1 MSEERSI
8 PDALLEAVAEL
19 NRAVDHIAPP
29 IDPLQPLENALQ
41 ALLQNIE
48 NERRADRLNFDPLQ
62 PLENALQLYGQ
73 QREERSAEERQEQ
86 VQPAEEQPAEH
97 QHGGGSRVQN
107 DAVTRREQFNNFEIR
122 RVFNIPSPDDAADL
136 AQFYLDVRDNFVD
149 LADRVR
155 PEVSHNDRVQLEI
168 ISEHARNH
176 AVFIVG
182 ESAEN
187 IVPAF
192 EDLLPRLIQS
202 NGAIVVGSPLEIVV
216 QVIRNPRGGG
226 GPLKKIHK
234 TLDDEILIKKRRCLY
249 VVKNKNDNLCF
260 AINLA
265 HLTDPHFTDKQALER
280 GRELQRL
287 AGLSDRTQV
296 TLTDIDKF
304 EQILNRKIVVF
315 YRPPEDR
322 TLSLIETESPNTP
335 RPLYLFLF
343 RHHYYGI
350 KNLKTFLGVKHICEE
365 CHRGYHILEEHFCQN
380 RCNLCFD
387 PACPA
392 HFLDAVICPDCNRS
406 CRTRECYLKHKQPRI
421 HSSSGLS
428 VCQQLYKCPDC
439 KLLSRR
445 EKHRCRAVRCKICG
459 AELPPDK
466 NQHMCYIQPLKHE
479 SPDTASIIF
488 YDFETFPDREGTHVP
503 YLVCTKSLE
512 GEEWHAYGVDCVEKF
527 VQRYR
532 RKRYRETTFIAHN
545 AKGFDS
551 YIILS
556 HLVGEG
562 MTPSLIMQ
570 GSKIICFTESD
581 FLLKF
586 IDSLSFLTMRL
597 SAMPKALGFE
607 DKSKDF
613 FPHKFSSRD
622 RLKYVGPYPPPSD
635 YGVERMSLSEREE
648 FLRWHGEASRGVFN
662 FEKESLYYCQ
672 NDVNILR
679 EACIKFRDGFIGET
693 KIDPFSCVT
702 IASACMKVF
711 LTNFLPKNTL
721 AIPSPD
727 NYGRTSKAY
736 SHASI
741 RWLEWVARS
750 QKIPIQHA
758 LTTGG
763 EKKIGPYYVDGYAL
777 INGEKWVWEF
787 LGCFY
792 HGCPKC
798 YRPEEICPL
807 TCAPYGNLHASTEAR
822 LRELRNVYR
831 VRTLTLW
838 EHEWSEMKKS
848 NEEVKKFL
856 RSYEALEPLSP
867 RSGLYGGRTS
877 ALRLRYSASPGEN
890 VYYVDVTSLY
900 SYVNAKRAYPLH
912 HPKIIRE
919 NFVDPRRYFGLI
931 RATVY
936 PPRGLY
942 FPVLPYKTPGGKLIF
957 SLCRICAETNHQSG
971 PCPHDDEARALTG
984 VWVTV
989 EFNKALELGYR
1000 VAKITEVWHFDRRS
1014 SDIFA
1019 GYINTFLKGKQEA
1032 SGYPPEARDEEERS
1046 KYVEEYH
1053 RHQGIRLDPSKI
1065 KVNLAKRQA
1074 KKQDVALIQWSYNE
1088 RCVIPPGASNNVFI
1102 AAFTTAYARLKLYE
1116 YLEKL
1121 QRNVLYTDTDSL
1133 IYVVKEGEKP
1143 LQLGNFLGDLT
1154 DELHGDTI
1162 QEFVS
1167 AGPKS
1172 YAYRTRNKKKLVVK
1186 MKGITQTRECCER
1199 VNFDSMS
1206 ELVES
1211 YLSWYEGGGAR
1222 DPSARHSEG

>member
-1 MSEERSI
+1 M
-8 PDALLEAVAEL
+8 
-19 NRAVDHIAPP
+19 
-29 IDPLQPLENALQ
+29 
-41 ALLQNIE
+41 
-48 NERRADRLNFDPLQ
+48 
-62 PLENALQLYGQ
+62 
-73 QREERSAEERQEQ
+73 
-86 VQPAEEQPAEH
+86 QPAEEQPAEH
-97 QHGGGSRVQN
+97 QHGGGGSRVQN

-122 RVFNIPSPDDAADL
+122 RVFNIPSQDDAADL

-155 PEVSHNDRVQLEI
+155 PEVSRNDRVQLEI
-168 ISEHARNH
+168 ISEHAQKH
-176 AVFIVG
+176 AVFNG
-182 ESAEN
+182 DDRGEN

-192 EDLLPRLIQS
+192 ENLLARLIQS

-226 GPLKKIHK
+226 NNPRKKIHK
-234 TLDDEILIKKRRCLY
+234 TLDDEILVKKRRCLY

-265 HLTDPHFTDKQALER
+265 HLTEPHFTDKQALER

-335 RPLYLFLF
+335 HPLYLFLF

-350 KNLKTFLGVKHICEE
+350 KNLKTFLGVPYICEE
-365 CHRGYHILEEHFCQN
+365 CHRGYHILEKHFCQN

-406 CRTRECYLKHKQPRI
+406 CRTRECYSKHKQPRI

-428 VCQQLYKCPDC
+428 ICQQLYKCPDC

-445 EKHRCRAVRCKICG
+445 GKHRCTAARCKICR

-466 NQHMCYIQPLKHE
+466 DQHLCYIQPLKHE
-479 SPDTASIIF
+479 TLDTASIIF
-488 YDFETFPDREGTHVP
+488 YDFETFPDREGTHIP

-512 GEEWHAYGVDCVEKF
+512 GEEWHAYGVDCVGKF

-551 YIILS
+551 YLILS

-570 GSKIICFTESD
+570 GT
-581 FLLKF
+581 
-586 IDSLSFLTMRL
+586 
-597 SAMPKALGFE
+597 
-607 DKSKDF
+607 
-613 FPHKFSSRD
+613 
-622 RLKYVGPYPPPSD
+622 
-635 YGVERMSLSEREE
+635 
-648 FLRWHGEASRGVFN
+648 
-662 FEKESLYYCQ
+662 
-672 NDVNILR
+672 
-679 EACIKFRDGFIGET
+679 
-693 KIDPFSCVT
+693 
-702 IASACMKVF
+702 SACMKVF

-741 RWLEWVARS
+741 QWLEWVSRS

-777 INGEKWVWEF
+777 IDGEKWVWEF

-807 TCAPYGNLHASTEAR
+807 TRAPYGDLLASTEAR

-831 VRTLTLW
+831 VRTVTLW
-838 EHEWSEMKKS
+838 EHEWSEMRKS
-848 NEEVKKFL
+848 NEEVKEFL
-856 RSYEALEPLSP
+856 QSYEAPEPLSP

-900 SYVNAKRAYPLH
+900 PYVNAKRAYPLH

-919 NFVDPRRYFGLI
+919 NFRTNLTQTTLVRKPSEFFNY
-931 RATVY
+931 V
-936 PPRGLY
+936 
-942 FPVLPYKTPGGKLIF
+942 F
-957 SLCRICAETNHQSG
+957 SGQYDFKHVS
-971 PCPHDDEARALTG
+971 
-984 VWVTV
+984 
-989 EFNKALELGYR
+989 
-1000 VAKITEVWHFDRRS
+1000 
-1014 SDIFA
+1014 
-1019 GYINTFLKGKQEA
+1019 FLK
-1032 SGYPPEARDEEERS
+1032 
-1046 KYVEEYH
+1046 
-1053 RHQGIRLDPSKI
+1053 
-1065 KVNLAKRQA
+1065 A

-1133 IYVVKEGEKP
+1133 IYVVKEGEEP
-1143 LQLGNFLGDLT
+1143 LELGNFLGDLT
-1154 DELHGDTI
+1154 DELGGDTI

-1211 YLSWYEGGGAR
+1211 YLSGMKEAELETPQHGIQR
-1222 DPSARHSEG
+1222 DKRGFVLKNRTFQKKFRVVYDKRRLFPDGTTLPFGY